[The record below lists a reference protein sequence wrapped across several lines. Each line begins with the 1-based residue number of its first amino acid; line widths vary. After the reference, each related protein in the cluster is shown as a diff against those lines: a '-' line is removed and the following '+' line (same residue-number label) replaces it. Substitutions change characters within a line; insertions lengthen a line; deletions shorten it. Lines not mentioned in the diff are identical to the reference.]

1 MNEKRSHFRL
11 NKQQR
16 NGIFFLIL
24 IIIGLQLIYFF
35 YDFSSKKTFDENSTS
50 IIKFQKELDSL
61 KAVQKENFH
70 KIYPF
75 NPNYLTDYRAYQL
88 GMSVEEIDRLF
99 VYRDQGKFINSAK
112 EFQEV
117 TKIND
122 SLLNHIKPYFKF
134 PKWVSQKKKE
144 AVKKKRNFEKNDLN
158 LATEQQLRQINGVGE
173 KLAKRIISYRNLLK
187 GFAFNDQIY
196 EVYYLEKE
204 TADRILEQYEVKTK
218 PEIAKLNINKAS
230 FKEILHLP
238 YIDYDLTKRIVQYR
252 DRNGSI
258 ESIEDL
264 KKIDSFPIEK
274 FNRISLYLTVK

>member
-1 MNEKRSHFRL
+1 MNEKRSPFRL

-35 YDFSSKKTFDENSTS
+35 YDFSSKETFDANNAS
-50 IIKFQKELDSL
+50 IKRFQKELDSL
-61 KAVQKENFH
+61 KAVQKENSH

-75 NPNYLTDYRAYQL
+75 NPNYLSDYRAYQL

-99 VYRDQGKFINSAK
+99 AYRDQGKFINTAQ
-112 EFQEV
+112 EFQEI
-117 TKIND
+117 THISD
-122 SLLNHIKPYFKF
+122 SLLKHIEPYFKF
-134 PKWVSQKKKE
+134 PEWANKKKKE
-144 AVKKKRNFEKNDLN
+144 AVRKKINLEKNDLN
-158 LATEQQLRQINGVGE
+158 LATEQQLRQINGVEE
-173 KLAKRIISYRNLLK
+173 KLAKRIISYRDLLK

-196 EVYYLEKE
+196 EVYYIDKE
-204 TADRILEQYEVKTK
+204 TANRILEQFEVKSK
-218 PEIAKLNINKAS
+218 PEITRLNINEAT

-238 YIDYDLTKRIVQYR
+238 YIDYNLTKKIVQYR
-252 DRNGSI
+252 NRNGSI

-274 FNRISLYLTVK
+274 FNRINLYLTVK